1 MLSIAHWILRVFK
14 KEHLLLTNY
23 RRTHRH
29 FFAFLTVD
37 AILSVGLVTTG
48 LHFFGP
54 EAWASHENF
63 MLTHPGVIPAPVD
76 KFLDYATREKET
88 SFWLGAVPSNLYTYQ
103 PNISGEE
110 IVSYY
115 VQKLNLPKG
124 NVPTISVT
132 TYRNPLV
139 YEENSH
145 RLLDTNTTQAKL
157 SNGETVVFD
166 TNSLKNE
173 VITFNNRPTIVTI
186 EYSKTHS
193 LRQLMT
199 DAANLKLLG

>member
-1 MLSIAHWILRVFK
+1 M
-14 KEHLLLTNY
+14 
-23 RRTHRH
+23 
-29 FFAFLTVD
+29 
-37 AILSVGLVTTG
+37 
-48 LHFFGP
+48 
-54 EAWASHENF
+54 
-63 MLTHPGVIPAPVD
+63 
-76 KFLDYATREKET
+76 
-88 SFWLGAVPSNLYTYQ
+88 
-103 PNISGEE
+103 
-110 IVSYY
+110 
-115 VQKLNLPKG
+115 
-124 NVPTISVT
+124 PTISVT

-186 EYSKTHS
+186 EYSKTQS